1 MTKVLEKG
9 QLFISIKQLIDQ
21 SKHQI
26 ASSVNAMMSMMY
38 WQIGRTIH
46 QEILKNKRASMDLRF
61 LRKV

>member
-38 WQIGRTIH
+38 WRSGGQFI
-46 QEILKNKRASMDLRF
+46 
-61 LRKV
+61 RKF